1 MSHIF
6 SSLNESLTS
15 VLPKKIKEKIT
26 MIYLILLALLPAFIL
41 CGYVYSKDKV
51 EKEPKGLLSVLFLF
65 GVLSCIPA
73 AILEGIFEDIVE
85 AVFSPI
91 AGSSLYNF
99 IYFVLAIALVEEG
112 LKWLILVY
120 KTSKNEN
127 FNCTFDAL
135 IYSIFVSLGFAALE
149 NVLYVTSNGV
159 MNGILR
165 AVLSVPGH
173 MFFAVFMGLYYG
185 EWQMKKRV
193 CDAENKLY
201 EKGLINAVCSKG
213 YKKSR
218 FLSLFVP
225 VIVHGFYNHCCTTMD
240 APGGF
245 LIFLALM
252 VFLYVRGFGKIK
264 KMSANDCYSEDA
276 IREKLVNKY
285 PELEYEQLDEILFL

>member
-1 MSHIF
+1 
-6 SSLNESLTS
+6 
-15 VLPKKIKEKIT
+15 

-51 EKEPKGLLSVLFLF
+51 EKEPKGLLFVLFFF

-112 LKWLILVY
+112 LKWLILIY

-159 MNGILR
+159 VNGILR

-173 MFFAVFMGLYYG
+173 MFFALFMGLYYG
-185 EWQMKKRV
+185 ECQM
-193 CDAENKLY
+193 
-201 EKGLINAVCSKG
+201 
-213 YKKSR
+213 
-218 FLSLFVP
+218 
-225 VIVHGFYNHCCTTMD
+225 
-240 APGGF
+240 
-245 LIFLALM
+245 
-252 VFLYVRGFGKIK
+252 
-264 KMSANDCYSEDA
+264 
-276 IREKLVNKY
+276 
-285 PELEYEQLDEILFL
+285 